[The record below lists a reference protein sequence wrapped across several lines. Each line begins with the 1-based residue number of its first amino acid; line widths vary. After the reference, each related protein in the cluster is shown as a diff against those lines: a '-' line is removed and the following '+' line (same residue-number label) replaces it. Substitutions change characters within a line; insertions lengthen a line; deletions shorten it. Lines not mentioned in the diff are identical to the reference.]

1 MGAATQFGTH
11 PILVI
16 EDEPSVMSYI
26 RLALERHGFQVTPTE
41 TGAEALELL
50 KAGHF
55 HGIISDMRT
64 PGAVDGAG
72 VHAWV
77 EANRPELANR
87 MVFITGD
94 TVNEETAATLT
105 RTGVPFIE
113 KPFRISQLLE
123 VIERTMSR
131 AK

>member
-1 MGAATQFGTH
+1 MGSVAQVGRH

-26 RLALERHGFQVTPTE
+26 KLALERHGFTVTTTE
-41 TGAEALELL
+41 TGSEALQLL
-50 KAGHF
+50 QSGQF

-77 EANRPELANR
+77 ETNRPELVRR
-87 MVFITGD
+87 MIFITGD
-94 TVNEETAATLT
+94 TVNEETATTLS

-131 AK
+131 G